1 MPDFKVSYNSKRSF
15 DREVSKVY
23 WIDTRNRYFLVT
35 DKYNEFLWV
44 PIDDCTLVE
53 EDIHD

>member
-53 EDIHD
+53 EE